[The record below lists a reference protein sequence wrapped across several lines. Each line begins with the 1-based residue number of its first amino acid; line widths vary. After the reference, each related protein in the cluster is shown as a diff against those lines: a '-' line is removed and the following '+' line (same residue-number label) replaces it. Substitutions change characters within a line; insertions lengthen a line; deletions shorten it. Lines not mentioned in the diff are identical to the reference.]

1 VWIVFTTVDLYIGL
15 VVLDALMS
23 SLPVE
28 KRRRANVAK
37 KVVVALLVLLAIAL
51 VAVLV
56 KRWSVQA

>member
-1 VWIVFTTVDLYIGL
+1 MWIVFTTVDLYIGL